1 MYAFFIYIAFL
12 FFSLFFLP
20 SSICKKNSPLFSLPT
35 LYFSAVNNFR
45 ALEKMDY
52 VINYVIIFLFL
63 FLFLILIV
71 F

>member
-1 MYAFFIYIAFL
+1 MLFLYIAFP